1 MFKLLVLQHLFN
13 LSDDE
18 LEYQANDRL
27 SFMKFLGLGIE
38 DRIPDAKTV
47 WLFRQQL
54 TEQELVEELFE
65 QFDSYLRQQGYEA
78 KQGQIVDASLVP
90 VPQQR
95 TGART
100 NSRVMERYR
109 SMGPSIPDAAHSK
122 DTEARWT
129 KQNGE
134 SHFGYKHHINV
145 DVEFGFIRRYRVT
158 DAAVH
163 DSQALPEILDI
174 DNQDNAIWADSAYRS
189 QDPEWVLETI
199 GFDSQIHE

>member
-1 MFKLLVLQHLFN
+1 MGQLGFWDREKREQKLDDKKPLLQRLNQVIPWQEFPPLLERVNQRETTSCAGGKPTDVILMFKLLVLQHLFN

-18 LEYQANDRL
+18 LEYQAHDRL

-54 TEQELVEELFE
+54 TEQGSIKELFE

-90 VPQQR
+90 VPKQR

-100 NSRVMERYR
+100 NSCVIERYL
-109 SMGPSIPDAAHSK
+109 SMGPSIPDAAH
-122 DTEARWT
+122 RR
-129 KQNGE
+129 
-134 SHFGYKHHINV
+134 ILRR
-145 DVEFGFIRRYRVT
+145 VEPSRMGRVT
-158 DAAVH
+158 SDTNIT
-163 DSQALPEILDI
+163 S
-174 DNQDNAIWADSAYRS
+174 
-189 QDPEWVLETI
+189 T
-199 GFDSQIHE
+199 

>member
-1 MFKLLVLQHLFN
+1 MGQLGFWDREKREQKLDEKKALLQRLNEVIPWQEFPPLLERVNQRDTTSRAGRKPTDVILMFKLLVLQHLFN

-54 TEQELVEELFE
+54 TEQGSIEELFE

-78 KQGQIVDASLVP
+78 KQGQIVDTSLVP
-90 VPQQR
+90 VPKQR

-100 NSRVMERYR
+100 NSCVMERYL
-109 SMGPSIPDAAHSK
+109 SMGPSIPDATH
-122 DTEARWT
+122 
-129 KQNGE
+129 
-134 SHFGYKHHINV
+134 
-145 DVEFGFIRRYRVT
+145 RRTPRRVGPSRMGRVT
-158 DAAVH
+158 SDTNIT
-163 DSQALPEILDI
+163 S
-174 DNQDNAIWADSAYRS
+174 
-189 QDPEWVLETI
+189 T
-199 GFDSQIHE
+199 

>member
-1 MFKLLVLQHLFN
+1 MGQLGFWDREKRQQKLDKKKALLQRLNEVIPWQEFPPLLEQVNQRETTSCAGRKPSDLILMFKLLVLQHLFN

-18 LEYQANDRL
+18 LEYQAHDRL
-27 SFMKFLGLGIE
+27 SFMKFLGLVIE

-90 VPQQR
+90 VPKQR

-100 NSRVMERYR
+100 NSCVMERCL
-109 SMGPSIPDAAHSK
+109 SMGPSTPDAVH
-122 DTEARWT
+122 
-129 KQNGE
+129 
-134 SHFGYKHHINV
+134 
-145 DVEFGFIRRYRVT
+145 RRTPRRVAPSRMGRVT
-158 DAAVH
+158 SDTNIT
-163 DSQALPEILDI
+163 S
-174 DNQDNAIWADSAYRS
+174 
-189 QDPEWVLETI
+189 T
-199 GFDSQIHE
+199 

>member
-1 MFKLLVLQHLFN
+1 MGQLGFWDREKRQQKLDKKKALLQRLNEVIPWQEFPPLLEQVNQRYTTSRAGGKATDVILMFKLLVLQHLFN

-54 TEQELVEELFE
+54 TEQGSIEALCE

-90 VPQQR
+90 VPKQR
-95 TGART
+95 NR
-100 NSRVMERYR
+100 R
-109 SMGPSIPDAAHSK
+109 SENQK
-122 DTEARWT
+122 LR
-129 KQNGE
+129 NGE
-134 SHFGYKHHINV
+134 ILIN
-145 DVEFGFIRRYRVT
+145 EK
-158 DAAVH
+158 
-163 DSQALPEILDI
+163 
-174 DNQDNAIWADSAYRS
+174 AI
-189 QDPEWVLETI
+189 
-199 GFDSQIHE
+199 

>member
-1 MFKLLVLQHLFN
+1 MGQLGFWDREKRQQKLDEKKALLQRLNEVIPWQEFRPLIERVNQRDTTSRAGRKPTDVILMFKLLVLQHLFN

-18 LEYQANDRL
+18 LEYQAHDRL

-54 TEQELVEELFE
+54 TEQGSIKELFE

-90 VPQQR
+90 VPKQR

-100 NSRVMERYR
+100 NSCVMERYL
-109 SMGPSIPDAAHSK
+109 SIVRASQTPL
-122 DTEARWT
+122 TEGHRGALHPAEW
-129 KQNGE
+129 GE
-134 SHFGYKHHINV
+134 SLRI
-145 DVEFGFIRRYRVT
+145 
-158 DAAVH
+158 
-163 DSQALPEILDI
+163 
-174 DNQDNAIWADSAYRS
+174 
-189 QDPEWVLETI
+189 
-199 GFDSQIHE
+199 